1 MCFLAFL
8 ADTAKMTS
16 TTLTKRGYNYYRA
29 TPDSSL
35 VKQGESI
42 SGSKKRKDRLTILL
56 TANMTGSDLMKPLV
70 IGTSKKPRCFKNVEF
85 LPVDYQ
91 ANKSAWMSSKI
102 FTAWLSRI
110 DVRMRLN
117 DRKIALAM
125 DHCPA
130 HPSDARLI
138 KIELIPPPNTT
149 SVIQPLDGGII
160 RCLKAHYRRLLM
172 DKILQRLDA
181 GLEDTA
187 QESSKSISVLDAL
200 HLISKAWKRVSRETE
215 QNFFHKYGFAP
226 AGSSD
231 DCAADEVDNLRLD
244 PSFITRRRR

>member
-1 MCFLAFL
+1 
-8 ADTAKMTS
+8 
-16 TTLTKRGYNYYRA
+16 
-29 TPDSSL
+29 
-35 VKQGESI
+35 
-42 SGSKKRKDRLTILL
+42 
-56 TANMTGSDLMKPLV
+56 
-70 IGTSKKPRCFKNVEF
+70 
-85 LPVDYQ
+85 
-91 ANKSAWMSSKI
+91 MSSKI

-244 PSFITRRRR
+244 PSFITLDDAVECVEEGEEEAKEDDHDDAADDDAQRNVISRIQPLRHFDELKIFFEENGMSTAALEEQQNLLFSATSRRKIENHRLFSKLRHFFA